1 MTKTINLTTNK
12 MTTQDDKQ
20 IEQKTI
26 INIEIVSNNEI
37 EYYLNDGWEIIDTKI
52 NEVAFNISS
61 ADRFYEDY
69 GITPAEILYP
79 NPLIYFII
87 KKSFSYKLS
96 QKERNEIYKKARD
109 DDRDNYN
116 NFLKRNEIIPTE
128 DKTIY
133 AKKNK

>member
-1 MTKTINLTTNK
+1 M
-12 MTTQDDKQ
+12 
-20 IEQKTI
+20 TI

-61 ADRFYEDY
+61 ADRFCEDY

-79 NPLIYFII
+79 NPFIYFII

-96 QKERNEIYKKARD
+96 QTEKNEIYKKARKAD
-109 DDRDNYN
+109 KDNYDN
-116 NFLKRNEIIPTE
+116 YEKRDEKLPTKY
-128 DKTIY
+128 KTIY
-133 AKKNK
+133 AKKN

>member
-1 MTKTINLTTNK
+1 MSRAGNINKMTKTINLTTNK
-12 MTTQDDKQ
+12 MTT
-20 IEQKTI
+20 
-26 INIEIVSNNEI
+26 INIEFVSNNEI

-96 QKERNEIYKKARD
+96 QTEKNEIYKKAREAD
-109 DDRDNYN
+109 KDNYDN
-116 NFLKRNEIIPTE
+116 YEKRDEKLPTKY
-128 DKTIY
+128 KTIY
-133 AKKNK
+133 DKKNK

>member
-1 MTKTINLTTNK
+1 M
-12 MTTQDDKQ
+12 
-20 IEQKTI
+20 TI

-52 NEVAFNISS
+52 NEVAFNIRPCYFF
-61 ADRFYEDY
+61 DENY

-79 NPLIYFII
+79 NSFIFFII
-87 KKSFSYKLS
+87 KKSFNYKLS
-96 QKERNEIYKKARD
+96 QKEKNEIYKKARD

-116 NFLKRNEIIPTE
+116 NFLKRDKIIPTE

-133 AKKNK
+133 DNKNK